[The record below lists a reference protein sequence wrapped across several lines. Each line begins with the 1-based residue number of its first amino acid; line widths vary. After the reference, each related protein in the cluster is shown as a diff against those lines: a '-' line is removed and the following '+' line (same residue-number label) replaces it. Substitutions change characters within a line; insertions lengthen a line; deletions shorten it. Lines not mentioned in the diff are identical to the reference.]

1 MFSLTSRY
9 QGIPTTVYE
18 SPDGRKVIYV
28 RRRFLPHPEDLAQ
41 IGQHV
46 VLPGERLDI
55 IAGKEF
61 GDAEQFWRI
70 ADGNRAM
77 DPDELTTRLGG
88 RLRITLPAGL
98 PQGGVLGTPGGAA
111 HG

>member
-1 MFSLTSRY
+1 MFSITSRY
-9 QGIPTTVYE
+9 QAIPTAVHE
-18 SPDGRKVIYV
+18 LPGGRKVSYV

-41 IGQHV
+41 IGEHV

-61 GDAEQFWRI
+61 GDAEHGWRI
-70 ADGNRAM
+70 ADANRAM
-77 DPDELTTRLGG
+77 DPDELVSRPGR

-98 PQGGVLGTPGGAA
+98 PPGGLLGTAGGVAGG
-111 HG
+111 